1 MKSVKTTSGELS
13 GLPPHCGASIGPLY
27 FNQTPAKVDSHQT
40 SSSRKKEKNITVEPT
55 QPDWKIESSSG
66 PQAAVTEPALSEH
79 K

>member
-40 SSSRKKEKNITVEPT
+40 SSSRKKKNITVEPT
-55 QPDWKIESSSG
+55 QPDWKIESSLG
-66 PQAAVTEPALSEH
+66 PQAAAEPALSEQM
-79 K
+79 